1 MFDATP
7 SMPHDVPVMHSI
19 PPESLTLLSAV
30 RDSISTRQCIMV
42 HVSDVESCIRFLR
55 QKFVDVDWDPF
66 PDRVT
71 IFGDDTSVEG
81 DEDEGRFS
89 IDLMRPV
96 VLTSNPYAVE
106 LT

>member
-7 SMPHDVPVMHSI
+7 SIPHDVPVMNAI

-42 HVSDVESCIRFLR
+42 HVSNVESCIRFLR
-55 QKFVDVDWDPF
+55 QKFVDVDWDNF

-71 IFGDDTSVEG
+71 IFGADQSIPVDEG
-81 DEDEGRFS
+81 DEGNWVLSLTF
-89 IDLMRPV
+89 PV
-96 VLTSNPYAVE
+96 TNSNPYAE
-106 LT
+106 